1 MKTIGMIAS
10 VLVAG
15 LLVVNTAVATEKSAA
30 KKAVAYKVDAAKS
43 VVKWHA
49 KKVTGEHFGTIGLAS
64 GALNVDGT
72 KITGGTF
79 EIDMTSI
86 KCTDLTDAGYNA
98 KLVGHLKSEDFFSVE
113 KNPKATF
120 VITKVDGKGANVNI
134 TGDLTIK
141 GIKNSVTFPATVTAD
156 AKGVTAN
163 AKIVLDRSKWDIRYG
178 SKTFFPNIGDKMI
191 NDDFEIELAL
201 TAAK

>member
-1 MKTIGMIAS
+1 MIAS

-15 LLVVNTAVATEKSAA
+15 LMVVNTAVATEKNGA

-49 KKVTGEHFGTIGLAS
+49 KKVTGEHLGTIGLAS

-86 KCTDLTDAGYNA
+86 KCTDITDAGYNA
-98 KLVGHLKSEDFFSVE
+98 KLVGHLKSDDFFSVE
-113 KNPKATF
+113 KNPKAVF
-120 VITKVDGKGANVNI
+120 VITKVDGKGNNVNI

-141 GIKNSVTFPATVTAD
+141 GIKNKITFPATVTAD

-163 AKIVLDRSKWDIRYG
+163 AKIVLDRSKWDVRYG
-178 SKTFFPNIGDKMI
+178 SKTFFPNVGDKMI
-191 NDDFEIELAL
+191 NDDFEINLAL
-201 TAAK
+201 SAAK

>member
-15 LLVVNTAVATEKSAA
+15 LLVVNSAGATEKNGP

-72 KITGGTF
+72 KIIGGTF

-98 KLVGHLKSEDFFSVE
+98 KLITHLKSDDFFSVE

-191 NDDFEIELAL
+191 NDDFEIDLAL

>member
-15 LLVVNTAVATEKSAA
+15 LLVINTAAATERNGA

-64 GALNVDGT
+64 GALKVDGT
-72 KITGGTF
+72 KISGGSF

-98 KLVGHLKSEDFFSVE
+98 KLVGHLKSEDFFSVD

-141 GIKNSVTFPATVTAD
+141 GIKNSVTFPATVTTD

-191 NDDFEIELAL
+191 NDDFEIDLAL

>member
-10 VLVAG
+10 MLVAA
-15 LLVVNTAVATEKSAA
+15 LLVVNTAVATEKNGA

-49 KKVTGEHFGTIGLAS
+49 KKVTGEHFGTISLAS

-98 KLVGHLKSEDFFSVE
+98 KLVGHLKSDDFFSVE
-113 KNPKATF
+113 KNPKAKF
-120 VITKVDGKGANVNI
+120 VIKKVEGSGANYNI
-134 TGDLTIK
+134 TGDMTIK
-141 GIKNSVTFPATVTAD
+141 GITQTITFPAIVKAD
-156 AKGVTAN
+156 ASGVNAT
-163 AKIVLDRSKWDIRYG
+163 AKITLDRSKWDIRYG
-178 SKTFFPNIGDKMI
+178 SKTFFPTIGDKMI
-191 NDDFEIELAL
+191 NDDFAIDLTLA
-201 TAAK
+201 AAK

>member
-1 MKTIGMIAS
+1 MIAS

>member
-1 MKTIGMIAS
+1 MIAS

-15 LLVVNTAVATEKSAA
+15 LLVVNTAVATEKSGA
-30 KKAVAYKVDAAKS
+30 KKAVAYKVDAGKS

-98 KLVGHLKSEDFFSVE
+98 KLITHLKSDDFFSVE

-191 NDDFEIELAL
+191 NDDFEIDLAL